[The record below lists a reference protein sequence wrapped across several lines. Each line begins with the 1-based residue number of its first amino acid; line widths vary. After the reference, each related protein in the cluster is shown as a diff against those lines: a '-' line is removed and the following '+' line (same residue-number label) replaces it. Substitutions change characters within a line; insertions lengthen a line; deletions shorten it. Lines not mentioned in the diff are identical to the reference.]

1 MPDVDIICLQLPLD
15 RNDHFRTILTKEIT
29 EVFTEALGCSADA
42 VTLRFHE
49 MSDGLYAVGG
59 KILTTFNKAS
69 KPAQSFQINVAWYA
83 GKPPEMQDKVAENLT
98 KVVLNILPFIQPNIQ
113 PENVVI
119 GFTEMHM
126 NNTYEGGKRIA
137 VPPSPPKI

>member
-15 RNDHFRTILTKEIT
+15 RNDHFRTMLTKEIT
-29 EVFTEALGCSADA
+29 DVFTETLGCSADA
-42 VTLRFHE
+42 VTLRYHE
-49 MSDGLYAVGG
+49 VSAGLYAVGG
-59 KILTTFNKAS
+59 KILSTFNKAS
-69 KPAQSFQINVAWYA
+69 APAQIFQMNVAWYA

-98 KVVLNILPFIQPNIQ
+98 KVVSNILPFIEPNFQ
-113 PENVVI
+113 PENIVI

-137 VPPSPPKI
+137 VPVPPKL